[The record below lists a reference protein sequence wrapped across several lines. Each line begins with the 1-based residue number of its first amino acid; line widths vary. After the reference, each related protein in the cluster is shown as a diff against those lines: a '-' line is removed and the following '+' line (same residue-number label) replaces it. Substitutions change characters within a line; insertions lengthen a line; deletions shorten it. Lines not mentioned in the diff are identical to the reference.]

1 MLKNNKKNFQKIQ
14 LMNIINDDNIKTP
27 IVALIVN
34 KIICFQA

>member
-27 IVALIVN
+27 KKCNTILEIHRKV
-34 KIICFQA
+34 